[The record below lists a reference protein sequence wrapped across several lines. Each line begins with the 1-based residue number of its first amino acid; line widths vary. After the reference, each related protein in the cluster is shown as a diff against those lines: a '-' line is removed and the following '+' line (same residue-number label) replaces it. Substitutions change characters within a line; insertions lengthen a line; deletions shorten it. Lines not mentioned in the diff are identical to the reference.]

1 MVPGQG
7 FDPAPN
13 ALVKE
18 PTAPEALLDPDCW
31 PANMQATK
39 GSRGLNRVFKRLL
52 SLAAGLACML
62 TLAVLPAAAQKI
74 ETLQLVRDRGFL
86 ICGATNPLPGFAQ
99 QDSTGRWSGFDVDLC
114 RGIAAA
120 VFGDPNKIEF
130 RSLRGEARFAPL
142 QTGMVDV
149 LTRNGSWTEQR
160 DTTYGA
166 TYVGT
171 AFFDGQAFLVP
182 QSMGV
187 VSAFELDD
195 VSICV
200 VNSGEEV
207 ERLQDFFFTNQAS
220 YTEVPYEDV
229 SDLAVAYLAGRCQ
242 VVAAAGRQLQAIR
255 RALPDPSAHRILPER
270 ISKEALGPVVR
281 DGDQQWLNIVRW
293 TLFTLINA
301 EELGITALN
310 VDSLLAARTP
320 AVRRILGVE
329 GNFGEPLGLSQD
341 FMANVIRAIG
351 NYGELYERN
360 FGPQTG
366 AALLRGQNGLWS
378 NGGLLYAAPVR

>member
-1 MVPGQG
+1 MRLPICERKAGK
-7 FDPAPN
+7 P
-13 ALVKE
+13 
-18 PTAPEALLDPDCW
+18 PDL
-31 PANMQATK
+31 T
-39 GSRGLNRVFKRLL
+39 RFFKRLL
-52 SLAAGLACML
+52 PLVAGLACTL
-62 TLAVLPAAAQKI
+62 TLAAVPAGAQ
-74 ETLQLVRDRGFL
+74 TLQTVRDRGFL

-99 QDSTGRWSGFDVDLC
+99 QDGEGRWSGFDVDLC

-120 VFGDPNKIEF
+120 VLGDADKIEF

-149 LTRNGSWTEQR
+149 LTRSGPWTQRR
-160 DTTYGA
+160 DTLYGA
-166 TYVGT
+166 AYTGT

-187 VSAFELDD
+187 VSAFELDNISVCIID
-195 VSICV
+195 G
-200 VNSGEEV
+200 GEEL
-207 ERLQDFFFTNQAS
+207 ERVAEFFFTNQAS

-229 SDLAVAYLAGRCQ
+229 ADLAVAYQAGLCQ
-242 VVAAAGRQLQAIR
+242 VVSASGRQLQAIR

-270 ISKEALGPVVR
+270 ISKELLGPVVR
-281 DGDQQWLNIVRW
+281 EGDTQWFNIVRW

-301 EELGITALN
+301 EEVGITQLN

-320 AVRRILGVE
+320 AVRRILGVD
-329 GNFGEPLGLSQD
+329 GDFGTALGLTPS
-341 FMANVIRAIG
+341 FMADVLRAVG
-351 NYGELYERN
+351 NYGELYDRH

-366 AALLRGQNGLWS
+366 AALLRGQNALWG